1 MFITLSVVYIQIS
14 NTYLPEFP
22 NILLYVEANP
32 VWMCRLHSAVIFS
45 SKLDYSYRTTN
56 VLKAFFSAIHAVWSL
71 WSWIYHEFKEILRK
85 LSLSEYFK
93 AISLYFRVYSLS
105 GLTTARYTSSSSS
118 LLALDFKSPF
128 SLQYSFDGKSSPA
141 RIPSHLLNLT
151 LSWACRSLSVVLEID
166 RDSPIVN
173 IVWQTMNKDTSLS

>member
-32 VWMCRLHSAVIFS
+32 VWMRRLYSAVIFS
-45 SKLDYSYRTTN
+45 SKLDYSYRSTH
-56 VLKAFFSAIHAVWSL
+56 VLKAFFSAMHAVWSL
-71 WSWIYHEFKEILRK
+71 WSCEIKEILRK
-85 LSLSEYFK
+85 LSWSEYFK

-141 RIPSHLLNLT
+141 RIPSHLLNVT
-151 LSWACRSLSVVLEID
+151 LS
-166 RDSPIVN
+166 
-173 IVWQTMNKDTSLS
+173 

>member
-45 SKLDYSYRTTN
+45 SKLDYSYRKTN

-71 WSWIYHEFKEILRK
+71 WSCIYHEVKEILGK
-85 LSLSEYFK
+85 LSLSEYFQ
-93 AISLYFRVYSLS
+93 AISLYFSVYSLS

-118 LLALDFKSPF
+118 LLARDFKSPF

-141 RIPSHLLNLT
+141 RIPSHLLNVT

-173 IVWQTMNKDTSLS
+173 IAWQTINKNTSLS